1 MDIRIK
7 PCDGMS
13 EAEAI
18 ERALSIFKGNRVDY
32 QSRPIGIEEG
42 TVLTYAD
49 DAEAYFY
56 RTKNDYVVRFNRIGG
71 HK

>member
-18 ERALSIFKGNRVDY
+18 ERALSIFKGNKV
-32 QSRPIGIEEG
+32 
-42 TVLTYAD
+42 AD

-56 RTKNDYVVRFNRIGG
+56 RTKNDYVVRFNRLGG